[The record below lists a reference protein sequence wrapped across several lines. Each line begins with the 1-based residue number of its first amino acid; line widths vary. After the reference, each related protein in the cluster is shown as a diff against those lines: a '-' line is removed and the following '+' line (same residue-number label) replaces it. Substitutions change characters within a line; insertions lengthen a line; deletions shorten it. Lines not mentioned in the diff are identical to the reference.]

1 MSQQNS
7 RNIKG
12 GILWGAICF
21 VLLCAPTVVSALFSA
36 GGFPHNLK
44 YAFTHLTQLIYI
56 PPLAAAFFGYSIASR
71 SRFLIVFSSCLTVIT
86 FFFILF
92 AIRGL
97 FGNIA

>member
-21 VLLCAPTVVSALFSA
+21 ILLCAPTILTSLFSA

-44 YAFTHLTQLIYI
+44 YALTHLTQLIYI

-71 SRFLIVFSSCLTVIT
+71 SRFLIIFSSCLIVIT

>member
-71 SRFLIVFSSCLTVIT
+71 SRFLIVFHP
-86 FFFILF
+86 
-92 AIRGL
+92 A
-97 FGNIA
+97 

>member
-1 MSQQNS
+1 MSEQNS

-12 GILWGAICF
+12 GILGGAIVF

-44 YAFTHLTQLIYI
+44 YAFIHLTQLIYI

-71 SRFLIVFSSCLTVIT
+71 SRFMIILSSFLTVIT

-92 AIRGL
+92 ATRGM
-97 FGNIA
+97 FGSTA

>member
-7 RNIKG
+7 RNIKV
-12 GILWGAICF
+12 GILGGAISF
-21 VLLCAPTVVSALFSA
+21 VLLCAPTVLSALFAA

-71 SRFLIVFSSCLTVIT
+71 SRFLIVFSSCLTAIT
-86 FFFILF
+86 FVFILL
-92 AIRGL
+92 ATRGM
-97 FGNIA
+97 FGP